1 MYKVKAG
8 NQLKK
13 KKILRFDHGEK
24 YTTNEMTKYCQ
35 EHDII
40 HTAPCKQQ
48 SNGVAERKKQNTHRH
63 DELYISEL

>member
-35 EHDII
+35 EHDID
-40 HTAPCKQQ
+40 HEVTAP
-48 SNGVAERKKQNTHRH
+48 
-63 DELYISEL
+63 